1 MDFRRRDSLAKRF
14 ITEKRVQNRHLC
26 SSGYLDGIDVVGDA
40 DQLSLL
46 FLHERRHGVDAV
58 ADHGCAL
65 GGSVALA
72 ISAGLG
78 TLAETLL
85 LLLLGLRAV
94 LVEELEQLSG

>member
-1 MDFRRRDSLAKRF
+1 MENDTYC
-14 ITEKRVQNRHLC
+14 I
-26 SSGYLDGIDVVGDA
+26 SGYLDGIDVVGDA
-40 DQLSLL
+40 DQLRLL

-72 ISAGLG
+72 VGTGLSS
-78 TLAETLL
+78 LAEALL